1 MAARLEPSLD
11 RTTLRG
17 VGVRARDIGDQQPA
31 DGQPFFDVGE
41 VVGNLGRNVAFGEE
55 AQEPQAGIVVIV
67 PSHRTDRKTTGN
79 QMRASGFCLCHR
91 ITSLAIRCPKR
102 CAQFLIF
109 SWFSPTLKWSV
120 T

>member
-1 MAARLEPSLD
+1 
-11 RTTLRG
+11 
-17 VGVRARDIGDQQPA
+17 
-31 DGQPFFDVGE
+31 
-41 VVGNLGRNVAFGEE
+41 
-55 AQEPQAGIVVIV
+55 VIV